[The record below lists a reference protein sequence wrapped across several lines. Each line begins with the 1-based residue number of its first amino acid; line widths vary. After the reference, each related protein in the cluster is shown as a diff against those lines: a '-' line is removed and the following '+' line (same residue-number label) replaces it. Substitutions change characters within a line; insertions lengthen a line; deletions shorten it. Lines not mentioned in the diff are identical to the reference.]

1 MKIFE
6 PLFEKAMQW
15 SRHRHAPV
23 YLGGLSFVESCVL
36 PFPPPDVML
45 APMSLANPSRAWR
58 FALITTIS
66 SVLGGLLGYAIGVYF
81 FQLIEPLLHDYGYW
95 ERYEYAVSFFKQWG
109 PWAVFIAGFS
119 PIPYKIFTIS
129 AGALSMALL
138 PFMLAS
144 LVGRGARFFLVAGLM
159 YWGGEAMERKLKQYV
174 DWLGWGVVIAA
185 IIAYSVYRFI

>member
-15 SRHRHAPV
+15 SRHRYAPV
-23 YLGGLSFVESCVL
+23 YLGALSFVESCVL

-45 APMSLANPSRAWR
+45 APMALANPVRAWR

-66 SVLGGLLGYAIGVYF
+66 SVLGGLLGYVIGVYF
-81 FQLIEPLLHDYGYW
+81 FQLIEPLLHEYGYW
-95 ERYEYAVSFFKQWG
+95 QRYEVAVDVFRQWG
-109 PWAVFIAGFS
+109 PWVVFVAGFS

-144 LVGRGARFFLVAGLM
+144 LVGRGARFFLVASLM
-159 YWGGEAMERKLKQYV
+159 YWGGEKLERKLRQYI

-185 IIAYSVYRFI
+185 IIAYLVYQFI

>member
-6 PLFEKAMQW
+6 PLFDKAMQW
-15 SRHRHAPV
+15 SRHRYAPV

-45 APMSLANPSRAWR
+45 APMALANPTRAWR

-66 SVLGGLLGYAIGVYF
+66 SVLGGLLGYVIGVYF
-81 FQLIEPLLHDYGYW
+81 FQFIEPLLHEYGYW
-95 ERYEYAVSFFKQWG
+95 QRYEVAVDVFKEWG

-129 AGALSMALL
+129 AGALGMALL

-144 LVGRGARFFLVAGLM
+144 IVGRGARFFLVAGLM
-159 YWGGEAMERKLKQYV
+159 YWGGKKMERKLKQYI

-185 IIAYSVYRFI
+185 IIAYLVYQFI

>member
-66 SVLGGLLGYAIGVYF
+66 SVLGGLLGYVIGIYF

-95 ERYEYAVSFFKQWG
+95 ERYEHAVSFFKQWG

-138 PFMLAS
+138 PFLLAS

-174 DWLGWGVVIAA
+174 DWLGWAVVIAA